1 MADEQNGG
9 NGGAGGG
16 DGAPK
21 YVTAEDV
28 QRMVNGALASQKK
41 DISKLTESFTA
52 QLGELTKTLTAAKP
66 AEADDKGGGEDEKR
80 SAGKRIKDLE
90 ALVKANA
97 DELAK
102 VNDARAKAEAKARQR
117 REEGVFSAA
126 WQKAG
131 LDTGFAGDVL
141 ARLRVNGE
149 IRVDE
154 DEDVYVGEERI
165 DDWAKKLATSDDGK
179 RYQPPRATGAAG
191 MGGPAKTPAQNGTM
205 SVQEARGIFARA
217 MIGTGKAQGEP

>member
-102 VNDARAKAEAKARQR
+102 VNDARAKAEAKATKH
-117 REEGVFSAA
+117 VPKKKAA
-126 WQKAG
+126 
-131 LDTGFAGDVL
+131 
-141 ARLRVNGE
+141 
-149 IRVDE
+149 
-154 DEDVYVGEERI
+154 
-165 DDWAKKLATSDDGK
+165 AKKK
-179 RYQPPRATGAAG
+179 KAAVKTKA
-191 MGGPAKTPAQNGTM
+191 PAKPKPA
-205 SVQEARGIFARA
+205 
-217 MIGTGKAQGEP
+217 